1 MTLHADTAKRE
12 RNPKEGIPRRK
23 AREDTNRVSEEAE
36 SSWEDEAD
44 AKTTADGAR

>member
-12 RNPKEGIPRRK
+12 ENPMEGFPRRE
-23 AREDTNRVSEEAE
+23 AREDAERAFEEAE

-44 AKTTADGAR
+44 AKVTADGAR